1 MDPVN
6 SQMNVHKW
14 HGGLGSGCHRKHKP
28 FLAESRLPIPCGR
41 VVIWGGIVLAQALGL
56 PVRNPQSPNK
66 QAASGSTRFMGDEL
80 VKNEAISSPNPVQVS
95 GADTLDPLY
104 FGSVIHK
111 DRMIINYIWL
121 VVWNIFYFSI
131 YSIGNSNP
139 NGLTFF
145 RGVETTNQ
153 I

>member
-1 MDPVN
+1 
-6 SQMNVHKW
+6 
-14 HGGLGSGCHRKHKP
+14 
-28 FLAESRLPIPCGR
+28 
-41 VVIWGGIVLAQALGL
+41 
-56 PVRNPQSPNK
+56 
-66 QAASGSTRFMGDEL
+66 MGDEL